1 LGLDYRWSNGLLSSS
16 DRRHGLR
23 SHHSFVSYPVNLV
36 KEVIC
41 FLYFILLISL
51 KIN

>member
-1 LGLDYRWSNGLLSSS
+1 MAYRVLPIVVMDSGAI
-16 DRRHGLR
+16 
-23 SHHSFVSYPVNLV
+23 NLV

-41 FLYFILLISL
+41 FLHFILLISL